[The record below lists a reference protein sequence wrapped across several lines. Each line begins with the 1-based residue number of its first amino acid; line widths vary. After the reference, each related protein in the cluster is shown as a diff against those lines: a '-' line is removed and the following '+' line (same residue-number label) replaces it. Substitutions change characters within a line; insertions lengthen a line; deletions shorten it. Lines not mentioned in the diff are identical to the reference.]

1 MIEIKN
7 LSKKFGSHF
16 SLQDINLSFK
26 KNESIIIMGQNGAGK
41 TTLVRSILGEQIPT
55 FGAVRIAGID
65 PFKDRSAALQHI
77 GFVPQLPPPIKL
89 SAKELIHYA
98 VASSGAREAQIIS
111 ICEKL
116 ELDIKEHFKKLFLK
130 LSGGMKQKLLIAI
143 AIAKEPDILIFDEPA
158 ANLDTRGRESFYDL
172 LQPLQKK
179 RLLIFISHRI
189 EEIKS
194 LLTRKI
200 EMDLGKVINDEKF
213 I

>member
-16 SLQDINLSFK
+16 SLQDINLCLEK
-26 KNESIIIMGQNGAGK
+26 DESVIIMGQNGAGK
-41 TTLVRSILGEQIPT
+41 TTLIRSVLGEQIPT
-55 FGAVRIAGID
+55 FGSVRIAGID
-65 PFKDRSAALQHI
+65 PFKDRSGALSHV

-89 SAKELIHYA
+89 SAKELIRYA
-98 VASSGAREAQIIS
+98 VVSSGIEEARIVS
-111 ICEKL
+111 ICEEL
-116 ELDIKEHFKKLFLK
+116 ELDIKEHFKKLFFK
-130 LSGGMKQKLLIAI
+130 LSGGMKQKLLISI

-158 ANLDTRGRESFYDL
+158 ANLDAKGRESFYKL

-179 RLLIFISHRI
+179 RLLIFVSHRM

-200 EMDLGKVINDEKF
+200 EMDLGKAVNDEKLG
-213 I
+213 